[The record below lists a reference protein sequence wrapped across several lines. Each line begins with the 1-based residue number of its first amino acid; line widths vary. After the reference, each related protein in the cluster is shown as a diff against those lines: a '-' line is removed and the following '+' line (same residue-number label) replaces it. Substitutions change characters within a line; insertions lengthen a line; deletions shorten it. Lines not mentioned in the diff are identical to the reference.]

1 MRMRVGRQ
9 QGERPVR
16 LRRNTRL
23 VGVDIGST
31 AIKAIQLERG
41 WKGFRVRA
49 LGLAPV
55 TPDSIVDGC
64 IRQAVQV
71 TAAVRASLD
80 GRPFSASSV
89 ATSLSGNS
97 VIVKRISVVRRAPGA
112 LTRAIESEIPRC
124 LPFDPRDVST
134 DYVVTDRGH
143 NGSEDAVDV
152 LVVAAKKEHID
163 AYTAAISGCGRS
175 AAIVDVAAFALQNAY
190 EINYGV
196 ERRRVV
202 ALVDVGATAI
212 KLNVISGNQSIF
224 TRDIAPGG
232 NAFTEAVQKE
242 LRVSFDV
249 AEDVKTGK
257 HDRILLMQAQT
268 ALEAVA
274 DRAVQE
280 MARTFDYL
288 TATGIERIDRILL
301 TGGGSRLDQ
310 LFRAVRERFET
321 EVARFNPFRRVA
333 FETRRSAVDP
343 ESAAALVGVA
353 LGLALR
359 SGDER

>member
-1 MRMRVGRQ
+1 
-9 QGERPVR
+9 VR
-16 LRRNTRL
+16 FRRNKRL

-41 WKGFRVRA
+41 WKGFSVRA
-49 LGLAPV
+49 LGLGPV
-55 TPDSIVDGC
+55 TPDSIVDGH
-64 IRQAVQV
+64 IRDAGRV
-71 TAAVRASLD
+71 ADAVRASLD

-97 VIVKRISVVRRAPGA
+97 VIVKRISVVRRAPSA

-134 DYVVTDRGH
+134 DYVVTDRGC
-143 NGSEDAVDV
+143 NGNEDAVDV
-152 LVVAAKKEHID
+152 LVVAAKKEHIE

-175 AAIVDVAAFALQNAY
+175 IAIVDVAAFALQNAY

-196 ERRRVV
+196 ERKRVV

-242 LRVSFDV
+242 LRVPFDI

-257 HDRILLMQAQT
+257 HDDRILLTQAQM
-268 ALEAVA
+268 ALEAMA

-288 TATGIERIDRILL
+288 TATGIERIERILL

-310 LFRAVRERFET
+310 LFRAVRQRFGT

-333 FETRRSAVDP
+333 FDTRRSAVDP